1 MKTKFYMFAA
11 LIALVTFSG
20 CKKEG
25 PPGPAGEDGNAN
37 VQSSAIT
44 FSNWYWNNSAYYDC
58 SDFTWGAITNDI
70 ANTGGVFIYLSNG
83 AGGWVPL
90 PRTVYPST
98 SYSQSQ
104 RYVYSTGAF
113 TVIVQDSDLT
123 QPVNPGTWTI
133 KVLAV
138 ASSLRQANPQLDWND
153 YEQVK
158 KTLKLKD

>member
-1 MKTKFYMFAA
+1 MKTRISMLTA
-11 LIALVTFSG
+11 LIALLTFTG

-37 VQSSAIT
+37 VQSSTIT
-44 FSNWYWNNSAYYDC
+44 FSNWYWNNSAYYDY
-58 SDFTWGAITNDI
+58 SDFTWSAITNDI

-90 PRTVYPST
+90 PRTVYPSA

-104 RYVYSTGAF
+104 RYIYYQGGF
-113 TVIVQDSDLT
+113 TIIVQDSDLI
-123 QPVNPGTWTI
+123 QPNNPGTWTI

-138 ASSLRQANPQLDWND
+138 ASAMRQANPQLDWND